1 MPAILRNDDAEA
13 LILDIRVARTAAT
26 QTVPGGPGAF
36 QLFRTAI
43 VLPGAKRGHLVF
55 PLHCDAEPGSL
66 VTAEGRAEVSGAVA
80 GLRVTGAF
88 HWTVGEGPP
97 QPESYRFRRGDR
109 DVPPPQWADQLPR
122 SQLLTPRP
130 PAALVRQQVHL
141 RRAGR
146 HAEHC
151 LLRLTERL
159 LHQTCHGGLNRG
171 LLYRPPIDVEDLV
184 QRGLQTAARLLPVY
198 ASKDRPPCSWLGML
212 RLDAR
217 RDVRR
222 ELTSLDWLPVDAVA
236 ALTLADSC
244 GIDLAADPAGAW
256 DALLDAAERHRQPLP
271 RLEPAKLEIALRA
284 PALAAHAARAA
295 RTVPG
300 PDVDDEPGRVAS
312 AVARLVSGE
321 QDVVALAGAGDATV
335 LDRVAAQVRRRLN
348 GPPDQLWEEFVA
360 SGQLFATPVGV
371 ERFGDHTG
379 RDALVD
385 IDACLRHAAG
395 LRPLAAE

>member
-26 QTVPGGPGAF
+26 QTIPGRPGAF
-36 QLFRTAI
+36 LQFPTAV

-66 VTAEGRAEVSGAVA
+66 VTAEGRAEVTATIA
-80 GLRVTGAF
+80 GVRVTGAF
-88 HWTVGEGPP
+88 QWTVGEGPP
-97 QPESYRFRRGDR
+97 LPQAYRFRRGR
-109 DVPPPQWADQLPR
+109 REIPPPKWADHLPR
-122 SQLLTPRP
+122 SQPLMPRP
-130 PAALVRQQVHL
+130 APALAHQQARL

-146 HAEHC
+146 HAEHL

-159 LHQTCHGGLNRG
+159 LHQTCRGGLNRG
-171 LLYRPPIDVEDLV
+171 LLYRPPIDADDLV

-198 ASKDRPPCSWLGML
+198 ASKERPPCSWLGML
-212 RLDAR
+212 RLDVR
-217 RDVRR
+217 RDVHR
-222 ELTSLDWLPVDAVA
+222 ELTSLDWLPLDAVA

-271 RLEPAKLEIALRA
+271 RLDPSRLELALRA
-284 PALAAHAARAA
+284 PGLAAHAAQLA

-300 PDVDDEPGRVAS
+300 PDIDDEPGRVA
-312 AVARLVSGE
+312 ATVASLVSGE
-321 QDVVALAGAGDATV
+321 REVVALAGAGDAAV
-335 LDRVAAQVRRRLN
+335 LGQVAAQVRRRLN
-348 GPPDQLWEEFVA
+348 GQPDQLWQEFVT
-360 SGQLFATPVGV
+360 SGQLFATPAGV
-371 ERFGDHTG
+371 ARFADHSG
-379 RDALVD
+379 RDTLAA

-395 LRPLAAE
+395 LRPLTAE